1 MRRLVIATIVTC
13 CAVWPCA
20 AGLLEPIPPQWS
32 WPPAQT
38 KPQAPDTIVALPPVL
53 MSASRF
59 SSGLSDNL
67 RREPVSAIADQVGDK
82 PAEVFPDIA
91 PDLATLEN
99 VPLPRPRVVL
109 EVPKVPI
116 EQVCRTLAAAAETHQ
131 LPVPFFIR
139 LIWQESR
146 FDPGAISPVGAQGV
160 AQFMPETAAAMG
172 LKNPFDPLEALRFS
186 ARLLRELLGQFG
198 NLGLAAAAYNAGP
211 QRIAE
216 WLEKRG
222 KLPEETRNYVQ
233 SITGHA
239 AERWRITR
247 PGRLAL
253 EVPQR
258 APCKGVYD
266 FAQMVEVPAPPP
278 PPPPKRP
285 RAQLLAKKKN
295 SDEKGKEKTAE
306 RKDREKPAEKVAA
319 KRSNEKAEPKGK
331 EKVEPKQKT
340 AHKKAPDDI
349 SAARKKSKPRSAK
362 NKTK

>member
-38 KPQAPDTIVALPPVL
+38 KPQPPDTIVALPPVL

-67 RREPVSAIADQVGDK
+67 RREPVSAIADEVGDK

-278 PPPPKRP
+278 PPPPPPKRP

-331 EKVEPKQKT
+331 
-340 AHKKAPDDI
+340 
-349 SAARKKSKPRSAK
+349 
-362 NKTK
+362 

>member
-1 MRRLVIATIVTC
+1 MVL
-13 CAVWPCA
+13 
-20 AGLLEPIPPQWS
+20 S
-32 WPPAQT
+32 
-38 KPQAPDTIVALPPVL
+38 LPPVL
-53 MSASRF
+53 ASASRF
-59 SSGLSDNL
+59 SSGLTDNL
-67 RREPVSAIADQVGDK
+67 RRDPVPAIANQAGDK
-82 PAEVFPDIA
+82 PAEVFPEIA
-91 PDLATLEN
+91 PDLAILEDI
-99 VPLPRPRVVL
+99 PLPRPRVVL

-116 EQVCRTLAAAAETHQ
+116 EQVCKTLAAAAETHK

-172 LKNPFDPLEALRFS
+172 LRNPFDPLEALRFS

-239 AERWRITR
+239 AEHWRITR

-258 APCKGVYD
+258 APCKGVYE
-266 FAQMVEVPAPPP
+266 FAHMVEVPAPPP
-278 PPPPKRP
+278 PPPPPKRP
-285 RAQLLAKKKN
+285 RVQLLAKKKTGE
-295 SDEKGKEKTAE
+295 EKGKEKVAE
-306 RKDREKPAEKVAA
+306 RKGREKPAEKVAA
-319 KRSNEKAEPKGK
+319 KKSNEKADPKSKEEPKSK
-331 EKVEPKQKT
+331 EKADPKKKT
-340 AHKKAPDDI
+340 ASRKKAPDDI
-349 SAARKKSKPRSAK
+349 SAARKKGKPRTDAK
-362 NKTK
+362 KKSK

>member
-1 MRRLVIATIVTC
+1 
-13 CAVWPCA
+13 
-20 AGLLEPIPPQWS
+20 
-32 WPPAQT
+32 
-38 KPQAPDTIVALPPVL
+38 LPPVL
-53 MSASRF
+53 VSASQY

-67 RREPVSAIADQVGDK
+67 RRDPVSAIADQVSHK
-82 PAEVFPDIA
+82 PAEAFPEIA
-91 PDLATLEN
+91 PDLAMLED

-146 FDPGAISPVGAQGV
+146 FNPGAISPVGAQGM

-258 APCKGVYD
+258 APCKGVYE
-266 FAQMVEVPAPPP
+266 FAHMVEVPAPPP
-278 PPPPKRP
+278 PPPPPPQRP
-285 RAQLLAKKKN
+285 RAQLLAKKKTG
-295 SDEKGKEKTAE
+295 DEKAKEKVAE
-306 RKDREKPAEKVAA
+306 RKGSEKPTVAA
-319 KRSNEKAEPKGK
+319 KKSNEKAGPKGNGKAEPK
-331 EKVEPKQKT
+331 
-340 AHKKAPDDI
+340 KKAATRKSAPDDI
-349 SAARKKSKPRSAK
+349 SAARKKGKPRTAK